1 MSFSVNKKQM
11 LKLLAPYFAVGVC
24 WCVLSNGWLTI
35 LAYHAQIL
43 FWSRNSISG
52 IRCPDSR
59 QIMLIA
65 LPAAAVGPALYFLL
79 PYITHTDL
87 SVWLSTHHLSG
98 LSLTVMIPYFGIIHP
113 LLEQLH
119 WTQLRESSPA
129 FHPIFAGY
137 HILVLYSLLAIP
149 WLILCF
155 VVLTAT
161 SVIWQQMAKRTNG
174 LSVPVAAHVL
184 ADLGII
190 IAAWLKA

>member
-1 MSFSVNKKQM
+1 MSLSVNKKQM
-11 LKLLAPYFAVGVC
+11 LKLLAPYFAVGIC
-24 WCVLSNGWLTI
+24 WCILSNGWLTI

-43 FWSRNSISG
+43 FWSRNSVSNM
-52 IRCPDSR
+52 RWPDSR

-79 PYITHTDL
+79 PYITHADL
-87 SVWLSTHHLSG
+87 SAWLSTHHLSR
-98 LSLTVMIPYFGIIHP
+98 LSLTVMIPYFGVIHP
-113 LLEQLH
+113 ILEQLH
-119 WTQLRESSPA
+119 WTQLRENSPA
-129 FHPIFAGY
+129 SHPIFAGY

-161 SVIWQQMAKRTNG
+161 SVLWRQLAKRTNG
-174 LSVPVAAHVL
+174 LAVPAAAHVL